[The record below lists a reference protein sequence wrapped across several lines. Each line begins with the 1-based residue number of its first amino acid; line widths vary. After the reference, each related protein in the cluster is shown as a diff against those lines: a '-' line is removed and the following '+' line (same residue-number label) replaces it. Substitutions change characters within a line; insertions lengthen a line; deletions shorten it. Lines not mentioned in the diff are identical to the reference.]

1 MKEGTTVITREKG
14 SSISRVME
22 IIEAV
27 AKAERPLSPADL
39 SFQLDI
45 PKPSVHRLANQ
56 LQMALPAMTPF
67 ELLDSSTIT
76 GAPMAPIL
84 SAEEAK
90 VLDVFRPEFA
100 DETGSLSMPCITK
113 RSSHKSSKS

>member
-1 MKEGTTVITREKG
+1 MTDGTTVSTREKG

-45 PKPSVHRLANQ
+45 PKPSVHRLINQ
-56 LQMALPAMTPF
+56 LEMELSAMT
-67 ELLDSSTIT
+67 
-76 GAPMAPIL
+76 
-84 SAEEAK
+84 
-90 VLDVFRPEFA
+90 
-100 DETGSLSMPCITK
+100 
-113 RSSHKSSKS
+113 